1 MLVKPQNLPSIQVLI
16 QVQKRFYSDFD
27 EDRSGRSAR
36 HLILLI
42 VALFINIVVLFIR
55 SFPFFLCI
63 YIFHGIRLRKNDQRQ
78 VNV

>member
-55 SFPFFLCI
+55 SFPFFFFMYI
-63 YIFHGIRLRKNDQRQ
+63 YFSWN
-78 VNV
+78 

>member
-36 HLILLI
+36 YLILLI

-55 SFPFFLCI
+55 SFPFFFMYI
-63 YIFHGIRLRKNDQRQ
+63 YFSWN
-78 VNV
+78 